1 MLPDRETLPNDPAVG
16 PQDAALHE
24 QYEQQLAQLNDEN
37 RLLREQ
43 IALLRQLLFGR
54 SSERLP
60 SGADSVQL
68 PLFDLP
74 EPEQIEPAKVRVE
87 PHERKKPGR
96 KPLPPELPRV
106 EVVHDLPEADKVC
119 GCGCALTLQ
128 RNLFLET
135 FQFHLL
141 SPVRKVRPMVSL
153 LGPSNKPNHHFNIKG
168 PHRQDCS

>member
-128 RNLFLET
+128 RNL
-135 FQFHLL
+135 
-141 SPVRKVRPMVSL
+141 KNRPLIVPWL
-153 LGPSNKPNHHFNIKG
+153 T
-168 PHRQDCS
+168 C